1 MARSPGVGWPA
12 AALAVA
18 SALLIAG
25 CGTGET
31 AISLSPTTS
40 HSPTT
45 QAGSRIPSSHS
56 LAVLG
61 DWGSDGAAQDR
72 VASALRAKSR
82 GLEFGAIVTTGDN
95 LYADDAR
102 ELMEPYEWAIDQEI
116 PFLVTWGNH
125 DIETEKRVKMV
136 NETFGSPPR
145 WVMHEWGDIDLLL
158 LDSNQID
165 SPEQIDF
172 LTRTLQSSDDPTIV
186 VFHHPPFSCG
196 SHGDTQAVIDTW
208 VRRFDD
214 DVFLVLSGHEH
225 TYQRF
230 EVDNVTYLVT
240 GGGGH
245 SITELRDC
253 PDDHPDRIAGQAAY
267 HFVTLEQLGEEL
279 SLTAV
284 RANGAVIERVSLELP

>member
-1 MARSPGVGWPA
+1 MPRSPGVGWPTS
-12 AALAVA
+12 ALAVA
-18 SALLIAG
+18 AVLVIAG

-31 AISLSPTTS
+31 AISLSPTTE
-40 HSPTT
+40 
-45 QAGSRIPSSHS
+45 AGYAIPSSHD

-72 VASALRAKSR
+72 VASTLRAKSR
-82 GLEFGAIVTTGDN
+82 ELEFGAIVTTGDN
-95 LYADDAR
+95 LYTDNAR
-102 ELMEPYEWAIDQEI
+102 ELMEPYEWALDREI

-125 DIETEKRVKMV
+125 DIETEKRVEVV
-136 NETFGSPPR
+136 NETFGGPPR
-145 WVMHEWGDIDLLL
+145 WALHEWGDIDLLI
-158 LDSNQID
+158 LDSNQIH
-165 SPEQIDF
+165 SLEQIDF

-208 VRRFDD
+208 VARFDE
-214 DVFLVLSGHEH
+214 DVFLVISGHEH
-225 TYQRF
+225 NYQRF
-230 EVDNVTYLVT
+230 DVDDVTYLVT
-240 GGGGH
+240 GGGGR

-253 PDDHPDRIAGQAAY
+253 PGDHPDRIAGEAIY

-284 RANGAVIERVSLELP
+284 SANGAVIERVSLALP